1 VKKLHKL
8 IISTYL
14 GPFVLTFFI
23 TLFIL
28 VMQFL
33 WKYIDEMVGKG
44 LESFI
49 IAELLFYA
57 SANLVPLAL
66 PLAILISSIMTF
78 GNLGEHYELV
88 SLKSAGMSLQKIM
101 YPLIVVTILTSAS
114 AFYFSNNI
122 WPIANLKFATL
133 LYDIRQTKPAFDIK
147 ENVFYK
153 GIDGYVIRVGD
164 KDKDNQTIYDILIY
178 YHPKHEGNNKVITA
192 EKGIMQMSE
201 DERYLVLTL
210 YNGNSYEEV
219 LAEKGKSNNYPLFR
233 SEFDE
238 EIIRFN
244 LSGFQIERT
253 NDDLFKDNYQM
264 LNMFQLQAA
273 IDTLQLEFIERKNSF
288 ITQLDQRLLINRD
301 STKIPSTI
309 PDSLIG
315 IPLLDWINP
324 ADKAEL
330 IDNAVSITRTSKTY
344 VSALKNQIESNE
356 RSVWSHLIEWHR
368 KLTLSFACIV
378 LFFIGAPLGAIIR
391 KGGLGMPV
399 VVSVIFFLIFH
410 VLSITGEKLVKQGE
424 LLPWQGMWM
433 ATAFLFPIGVFL
445 FYKATTDSMIL
456 DIDTYKKPFLFIDNM
471 FRRKNKS

>member
-1 VKKLHKL
+1 MKKLHKL
-8 IISTYL
+8 IIATYL

-44 LESFI
+44 LESHI

-57 SANLVPLAL
+57 SANLVPMAL
-66 PLAILISSIMTF
+66 PLAILLSSIMTF

-88 SLKSAGMSLQKIM
+88 SLKTAGMSLLKIM
-101 YPLIVVTILTSAS
+101 YPLMVVTILTSAS

-147 ENVFYK
+147 KNVFYK

-164 KDKDNQTIYDILIY
+164 KDKDGQTIYDILIY
-178 YHPKHEGNNKVITA
+178 DHTQRRGNNKVITA
-192 EKGIMQMSE
+192 EKGIMQMSK
-201 DERYLVLTL
+201 DDKYLILTL
-210 YNGNSYEEV
+210 YNGNSYEEMQS
-219 LAEKGKSNNYPLFR
+219 EEGRRYNYPLFR

-253 NDDLFKDNYQM
+253 NEDLFKDNYQM

-273 IDTLQLEFIERKNSF
+273 IDTLQLHFEKRKKNF
-288 ITQLDQRLLINRD
+288 TDQLSQRMLLFRD
-301 STKIPSTI
+301 SSNVPASI
-309 PDSLIG
+309 PDSLHNTPFIAHFNT
-315 IPLLDWINP
+315 I
-324 ADKAEL
+324 DKISIL
-330 IDNAVSITRTSKTY
+330 DNAVNLTRTSKTY
-344 VSALKNQIESNE
+344 VSGLKNQVESNQ
-356 RSVWSHLIEWHR
+356 RSVWRHLIEWHR

-391 KGGLGMPV
+391 KGGLGLPV
-399 VVSVIFFLIFH
+399 VVSVMFFLVFH

-424 LLPWQGMWM
+424 LLPWQGMWL

-445 FYKATTDSMIL
+445 TYKAATDSVIL
-456 DIDTYKKPFLFIDNM
+456 DIDTYRKPFVFIGNLFKRN
-471 FRRKNKS
+471 NKS